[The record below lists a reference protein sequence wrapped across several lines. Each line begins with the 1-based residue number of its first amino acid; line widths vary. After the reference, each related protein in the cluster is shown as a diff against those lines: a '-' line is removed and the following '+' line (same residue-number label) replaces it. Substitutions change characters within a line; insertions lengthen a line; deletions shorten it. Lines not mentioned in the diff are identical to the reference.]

1 MSALAF
7 LVRKQFIN
15 FFRDLFH
22 HPGKLITYIF
32 SVAVILFALLVP
44 GTKAAKPTSQA
55 TDIRILHGIYLGILL
70 LLSVPSLFSALKSG
84 TTMFKMSD
92 VNFLFVSPLSPKHIL
107 NYGLLKQMTTTLT
120 MFLFVLCYSGTLMEL
135 FRIGP
140 SGVVILII
148 GLAATLFFVQVLS
161 LLIYSYANGN
171 PKRKGQVR
179 SVLILF
185 FGLMAL
191 TFLYVFRQNGS
202 GVEGL
207 LAALGSRQLE
217 YFPVIGWA
225 KGFTF
230 ALLGGQTFYVLLY
243 AALFVGLLAVALTVF
258 ERSDP
263 DYYEDV
269 LGNTEKMFEVTQAA
283 KGRNTMQMRPSNRKV
298 HVGKT
303 GIEKGWGADTFFYK
317 HLCEARRRSRLPF
330 LGGSTIMTLFAD
342 LALWFIITSS
352 TKNSSDAISTDLLL
366 VILTGVN
373 LYILFLQDAMGD
385 WSRELAKPYIYLVP
399 EKPFKKLLWA
409 SMTTIVRPVVD
420 GVIYF
425 AVLAFAMQTNPLSAL
440 GCFLAYASFGLLFLA
455 GNVLSARTM
464 GSLSNRGLIAMI
476 YMFLLIVL
484 MAPGIG
490 GAVFLYGRV
499 QAFAGALFLAM
510 LPVAVWNLLI
520 SFVILYLCRNLLDT
534 TDVVS

>member
-230 ALLGGQTFYVLLY
+230 ALGVHDNDRKACRGRRHLLCG
-243 AALFVGLLAVALTVF
+243 ACFRNADKPAFGAWVFPRVCKFRAFVSGRECPFGTDNGKSQQP
-258 ERSDP
+258 RP
-263 DYYEDV
+263 DCDD
-269 LGNTEKMFEVTQAA
+269 LHAPAHRFDGPWDC
-283 KGRNTMQMRPSNRKV
+283 GRRLPLRACS
-298 HVGKT
+298 
-303 GIEKGWGADTFFYK
+303 GIRGSAFPRDA
-317 HLCEARRRSRLPF
+317 ARRRLESAHFFCYSLP
-330 LGGSTIMTLFAD
+330 
-342 LALWFIITSS
+342 
-352 TKNSSDAISTDLLL
+352 
-366 VILTGVN
+366 
-373 LYILFLQDAMGD
+373 
-385 WSRELAKPYIYLVP
+385 
-399 EKPFKKLLWA
+399 
-409 SMTTIVRPVVD
+409 
-420 GVIYF
+420 
-425 AVLAFAMQTNPLSAL
+425 
-440 GCFLAYASFGLLFLA
+440 
-455 GNVLSARTM
+455 
-464 GSLSNRGLIAMI
+464 
-476 YMFLLIVL
+476 
-484 MAPGIG
+484 
-490 GAVFLYGRV
+490 
-499 QAFAGALFLAM
+499 
-510 LPVAVWNLLI
+510 LPQP
-520 SFVILYLCRNLLDT
+520 S
-534 TDVVS
+534 